1 MPGTYADVMT
11 HFARTLLLASLAAL
25 LSACTVAVT
34 NGAATQGIVVSPDRS
49 GEERI
54 LNPTL
59 GLAAYPGSRILE
71 HEVDG
76 RDSETEFHANADLRT
91 VYAWFHDQLVADGWR
106 RTDLEIES
114 DEIEAEYRRGGQ
126 EFELELEDEGG
137 GRYELEIDFD

>member
-1 MPGTYADVMT
+1 MT
-11 HFARTLLLASLAAL
+11 RLARTVLAAALLAL

-34 NGAATQGIVVSPDRS
+34 NGAATQGIVVSPDRPAD
-49 GEERI
+49 ERI

-59 GLAAYPGSRILE
+59 GLVAYPGSRIVE

-76 RDSETEFHANADLRT
+76 RDSETEFFADADLRT

-114 DEIEAEYRRGGQ
+114 DEIEAEYRRGGT